1 MKFGLRIDDFNWP
14 GGEREMG
21 ARLAD
26 AGRRAEAAGFD
37 AIWIWDHFV
46 QLRKWEDPHPEAWMA
61 LAHLAGVTER
71 IMLGTHV
78 TGVTYRAPA
87 ILVKQATT
95 LDVLSGGRAYLG
107 IGAAW
112 NEREHAAFGVPFP
125 PLRERFE
132 LLEETLQVAL
142 RAWAGETGPFDG
154 KHIHLTEQ
162 IDSPRPVRRP
172 HPPILIGGVGERKTL
187 RLVARY
193 AQATDMFIADPA
205 ELRHKLDVLR
215 RHCDDAGRPYD
226 EIERHARIDLS
237 GPAGVDP
244 QPGELAPGGL
254 LLERL
259 ERIAGAGAD
268 AIVVSLPKVTETEV
282 IERFG
287 EAVIRPGRA
296 IRRPADA

>member
-14 GGEREMG
+14 GGEHEMG
-21 ARLAD
+21 TRLAD

-61 LAHLAGVTER
+61 LANLAGVTGR

-132 LLEETLQVAL
+132 LLEETLQIAL
-142 RAWAGETGPFDG
+142 RAWAGDTGPFDG
-154 KHIHLTEQ
+154 RHVHLTEQ

-187 RLVARY
+187 RLVAKY
-193 AQATDMFIADPA
+193 AQATDMFISDPA

-215 RHCDDAGRPYD
+215 RHCDDVGRPYD
-226 EIERHARIDLS
+226 EIERHARIDLT
-237 GPAGVDP
+237 GPDGVDP
-244 QPGELAPGGL
+244 PAGELAPGAL

-259 ERIAGAGAD
+259 AGIAAAGAD
-268 AIVVSLPKVTETEV
+268 AIVVSLPRITETEV

-287 EAVIRPGRA
+287 EEVIAPGRG
-296 IRRPADA
+296 IRRPPDA

>member
-1 MKFGLRIDDFNWP
+1 MQFGLRIDEFNWP
-14 GGEREMG
+14 GGEHEMG
-21 ARLAD
+21 HRLAD
-26 AGRRAEAAGFD
+26 VGRRAEAAGFD
-37 AIWIWDHFV
+37 AIWVWDHFV
-46 QLRKWEDPHPEAWMA
+46 QLRRWEDPLLEGWMA
-61 LAHLAGVTER
+61 LAHLAAVTKR
-71 IMLGTHV
+71 VRLGTHV

-142 RAWAGETGPFDG
+142 RAWAGETGPFSG
-154 KHIHLTEQ
+154 RHIRLAEQ
-162 IDSPRPVRRP
+162 IDSPPPVQRP

-187 RLVARY
+187 RLVAQY
-193 AQATDMFIADPA
+193 AQATDLWLADPV
-205 ELRHKLDVLR
+205 EFRHKLDVLR
-215 RHCDDAGRPYD
+215 RHCDDVGRSYD
-226 EIERHARIDLS
+226 EIERHGRIDLARPD
-237 GPAGVDP
+237 GTAPAR
-244 QPGELAPGGL
+244 GELAPSGL
-254 LLERL
+254 LLERV
-259 ERIAGAGAD
+259 EQMARAGGD
-268 AIVVSLPKVTETEV
+268 VIVVVLPGIADTDV

-287 EAVIRPGRA
+287 EEVIGPGRA

>member
-46 QLRKWEDPHPEAWMA
+46 QLRKWGDPHPEAWMA
-61 LAHLAGVTER
+61 LANLASVTER

-87 ILVKQATT
+87 ILLKQAST

-132 LLEETLQVAL
+132 LLEDTLQIAL
-142 RAWAGETGPFDG
+142 RAWAGEAGPFDG

-162 IDSPRPVRRP
+162 IDSPRPVQRP

-187 RLVARY
+187 RLVAQY
-193 AQATDMFIADPA
+193 AQATDMFISDPA

-215 RHCDDAGRPYD
+215 RHCDDVGRPYD

-237 GPAGVDP
+237 GPDGVDLP
-244 QPGELAPGGL
+244 PGELAPSAVL
-254 LLERL
+254 LDRL

-268 AIVVSLPKVTETEV
+268 AIVVSLPRVTETDV
-282 IERFG
+282 IERSG
-287 EAVIRPGRA
+287 ETVIGPGRS
-296 IRRPADA
+296 IRRPAAA